1 MRSSSG
7 YSLVH
12 ILSTS
17 SSKSAPLPAVFTIL
31 CDQLL
36 DDDDDVNGDD
46 DDDDGDDDDDI

>member
-36 DDDDDVNGDD
+36 DDDDVNGDD
-46 DDDDGDDDDDI
+46 DDGGDDDDDI